1 MDLDNIKKTWQET
14 EIKPTIDNEKIQKMI
29 SNEGRSAFNS
39 LLRYEKIGIILL
51 IICIPMIYA
60 LSLRHTPVIVFYIF
74 SVVVFL
80 VWQVYKFKKLR
91 GINLSE
97 MGITEI
103 SSHFYWYRKAILK
116 EFVAG
121 LVWIIFFSILFGYF
135 ELFNNPDYFY
145 KRLIIF
151 VISVLI
157 GLFIAIV
164 IYKMIYW
171 NNIKKMEIS
180 IREIQEFEKDNK

>member
-51 IICIPMIYA
+51 IVCIPMIFA
-60 LSLRHTPVIVFYIF
+60 LSLRHTPVIVFYLF

-91 GINLSE
+91 RINLSE

-103 SSHFYWYRKAILK
+103 SNHFYWYRKVILK

-121 LVWIIFFSILFGYF
+121 LVWFIFFFILFGYF
-135 ELFNNPDYFY
+135 ELLDDSDYFY
-145 KRLIIF
+145 KHLIIL
-151 VISVLI
+151 VISALI
-157 GLFIAIV
+157 GLFVAII

-171 NNIKKMEIS
+171 NNIKKMENS
-180 IREIQEFEKDNK
+180 IREIQDFEEDNK

>member
-14 EIKPTIDNEKIQKMI
+14 EMKPTIDNEKIQKMI

-39 LLRYEKIGIILL
+39 LLRYEKLGIILL
-51 IICIPMIYA
+51 IICIPMIFA
-60 LSLRHTPVIVFYIF
+60 LSLRHTPVIVFYLL
-74 SVVVFL
+74 SVAMFL
-80 VWQVYKFKKLR
+80 VWQVYKFRKLR
-91 GINLSE
+91 RINLSE

-116 EFVAG
+116 EFVTG
-121 LVWIIFFSILFGYF
+121 LVWIMFFFILFGYF
-135 ELFNNPDYFY
+135 ELPDDPDYLY
-145 KRLIIF
+145 RHLIIL

-157 GLFIAIV
+157 GLFVAII

-171 NNIKKMEIS
+171 NNIKKMENS
-180 IREIQEFEKDNK
+180 IGEIKDFEKDNK